1 MYKGRVL
8 GDDCKVKRPIQEIVG
23 SSNEADVKVDGKK
36 AKALVDTGS
45 GINTISEKFYRE
57 NLQHR
62 ELQSLYDMLQIEC
75 ANGES
80 LPYLGF
86 VEVDFESDGIPIKML
101 RLAFSHCARYN
112 IQSKDT
118 NPGSNK
124 HTETSNRQL

>member
-1 MYKGRVL
+1 M
-8 GDDCKVKRPIQEIVG
+8 
-23 SSNEADVKVDGKK
+23 GKK

-45 GINTISEKFYRE
+45 GISTISEKFYRE

-101 RLAFSHCARYN
+101 RLAFFSLC
-112 IQSKDT
+112 
-118 NPGSNK
+118 
-124 HTETSNRQL
+124 QLQRTI

>member
-23 SSNEADVKVDGKK
+23 NSNEADVKVDGKK

-45 GINTISEKFYRE
+45 GISTISEKFYRE

-62 ELQSLYDMLQIEC
+62 ELHSLYDILQIEC

-86 VEVDFESDGIPIKML
+86 VEVDFESDGIPINN
-101 RLAFSHCARYN
+101 AQTSIFSLCQ
-112 IQSKDT
+112 IQRT
-118 NPGSNK
+118 I
-124 HTETSNRQL
+124 